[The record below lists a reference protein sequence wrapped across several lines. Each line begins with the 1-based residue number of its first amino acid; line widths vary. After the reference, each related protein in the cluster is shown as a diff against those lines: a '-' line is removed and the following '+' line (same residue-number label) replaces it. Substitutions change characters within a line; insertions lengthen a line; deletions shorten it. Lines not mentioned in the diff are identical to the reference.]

1 MRARSAFRAI
11 VRLRWWRWHPCW
23 NSAAEAFNVT
33 LGLVR
38 RGTEEQ
44 IAKIWSGNLL
54 HVWGEGEKFPEI
66 CGSDSLCELLALIQ
80 VEDSMQLNAFKR
92 LYPLFVLFALPA
104 PASTFGVFTKVS
116 SVDAGDLAYATAPG
130 IAVGYGGGL
139 LTNITQYETSYS
151 STVTQPGAT
160 TAGLAISSVYNQNTA
175 DSATAYASLASGI
188 MRSQIGASSP
198 TGGGITDQI
207 LQDSATFT
215 VAGAPTSQIQ
225 VNAHLSGIAT
235 GVGLNAGQ
243 EANSLDFS
251 LGGSFRWTAFVSNN
265 GSSLASHFGPGGY
278 YAPSGWDSYEFTNET
293 VTGFD
298 FTGLYTVTNG

>member
-1 MRARSAFRAI
+1 
-11 VRLRWWRWHPCW
+11 
-23 NSAAEAFNVT
+23 
-33 LGLVR
+33 
-38 RGTEEQ
+38 
-44 IAKIWSGNLL
+44 
-54 HVWGEGEKFPEI
+54 
-66 CGSDSLCELLALIQ
+66 
-80 VEDSMQLNAFKR
+80 MQLNVFKW
-92 LYPLFVLFALPA
+92 LYPLFVLLALPA
-104 PASTFGVFTKVS
+104 SASTFGVFTKVS
-116 SVDAGDLAYATAPG
+116 SGDAGDLEYATAPG

-139 LTNITQYETSYS
+139 VTNITQYELSYS

-188 MRSQIGASSP
+188 MRSQIGAV
-198 TGGGITDQI
+198 TGVGITDQI

-215 VAGAPTSQIQ
+215 VVGAPTSQIR

-278 YAPSGWDSYEFTNET
+278 YAPSGWDSYQFTNET

-298 FTGLYTVTNG
+298 FTGLYTVTNGQPVTFREDFGLDCSGGAACDFSHTSSFSLVLPSNTSFTSASGVLLTQAGTATPEPGTMLLIVPGIAAAVLVRRRKSA